1 MKRQY
6 MLFGIVLLFCTNTSA
21 QQKEYSG
28 KIHVTALSLQQ
39 EGDSVYVKLSFDIS
53 GVNVDSRRSISLI
66 PTLVAAG
73 DRLDLPE
80 VVVKGRENYNVYRR
94 ETALMSNREK
104 RRMPQK
110 LRMQSSPDSNR
121 GTQKQLHTA

>member
-6 MLFGIVLLFCTNTSA
+6 MLFVIVLLFCTNTSA

-66 PTLVAAG
+66 PALVAAG

-80 VVVKGRENYNVYRR
+80 VVVKGRE
-94 ETALMSNREK
+94 TITCTDGK
-104 RRMPQK
+104 P
-110 LRMQSSPDSNR
+110 P
-121 GTQKQLHTA
+121 